1 MPWIQVSFGPSPQ
14 NPKDFVSHIA
24 KIAADALGLN
34 ASEVVVLFS
43 EATVSDPGGAVVSI
57 SGRNRGDLQEAALG
71 QVLRDEIAQIT
82 GIPQELVAIVR
93 L

>member
-14 NPKDFVSHIA
+14 NPQNFVSHIA
-24 KIAADALGLN
+24 KIAAGALGLD

-43 EATVSDPGGAVVSI
+43 DATVTDLGGAVVSI
-57 SGRNRGDLQEAALG
+57 AGRNRGDLQEAALV
-71 QVLRDEIAQIT
+71 QALRGEIAQVA
-82 GIPQELVAIVR
+82 GIPQELVAIIR